1 MISMGYSDVT
11 RYGVAYNLA
20 ASPYRYTWGLRT
32 FHFSTAAHRERFK
45 ERLTIRREWLNDSL
59 SRRFKVQVRADD
71 LAVLQLY
78 MKTETR
84 GFYVTTDDGEGRVID
99 TPDKVAVT
107 VEVQ

>member
-1 MISMGYSDVT
+1 MISMGYSKDVT

-20 ASPYRYTWGLRT
+20 ASPYRYTWGSRT

-59 SRRFKVQVRADD
+59 SRRFKVKVSADD

-78 MKTETR
+78 MQTETR
-84 GFYVTTDDGEGRVID
+84 GFYVTTDEQVID

-107 VEVQ
+107 VEVR

>member
-1 MISMGYSDVT
+1 MSYSKDVT

-20 ASPYRYTWGLRT
+20 VSPYRYTWGSRT

-59 SRRFKVQVRADD
+59 TRRFKVNVSADD

-78 MKTETR
+78 MQTETR
-84 GFYVTTDDGEGRVID
+84 GFYVTTDDDGEGRVID
-99 TPDKVAVT
+99 TPDKVSVI
-107 VEVQ
+107 VEVR